1 MKKTFILFFIL
12 TINFFSLKAQEF
24 EWVVNNTYSNPGERI
39 VAILDA
45 GTVGTYDGVEII
57 GQVID
62 NNGNW
67 GYNLPTV
74 SNFSL
79 YVKFSGGISY
89 RLIQAV
95 ETSNINLRLRKIS
108 DLEFHLTANC
118 PNYHTAMRILLK
130 KVEGSVNVIM
140 GDPKVNDASGELVI
154 SEPTYK
160 SYVSGNFGIGTDL
173 SSNPN
178 NYKLAVNGTI
188 GAKEIKVET
197 TSWSDYVFDDKY
209 KLQELK
215 DLENYI
221 KENRSLPNIPTEEEV
236 IKNGINV
243 AEMDSKLL
251 QKIEELTLY
260 LIEQNKRIEK
270 LEKENES
277 LKTKINI
284 WQQINHLQ

>member
-24 EWVVNNTYSNPGERI
+24 EWVVDNTYNNPGERI

-74 SNFSL
+74 SSFSL

-89 RLIQAV
+89 KLVQTV
-95 ETSNINLRLRKIS
+95 ETNNIILRLRKIS
-108 DLEFHLTANC
+108 DSEFHLTANC
-118 PNYHTAMRILLK
+118 HNYHTGMRILFK
-130 KVEGSVNVIM
+130 KIEGGVDVIM
-140 GDPKVNDASGELVI
+140 GDPNVNAPSGELVI

-197 TSWSDYVFDDKY
+197 TSWSDYVFDDNY

-251 QKIEELTLY
+251 QKIEELTLFI
-260 LIEQNKRIEK
+260 IEQNKKIED
-270 LEKENES
+270 LQ
-277 LKTKINI
+277 I
-284 WQQINHLQ
+284 QINKLKE